1 VRRHGPEHRPG
12 DEALTTAI
20 ERPTIPEDVRALKA
34 RIAEFVREELH
45 PFEAEIAER
54 GEIDEERLQALRAK
68 ARAAGFSN
76 LNLPEEYGGMDLS
89 VFSQVALEEEA
100 GKATNG
106 LGYIVAD
113 RGPRE
118 LLDLASP
125 EQAERYVMPVV
136 RGETREAWAITEPG
150 AGSDIKE
157 ITTTA
162 ARDGDGWVLNGEKWF
177 VTGGERA
184 GFFIVLAWASEEQ
197 ASFLVD
203 RDAPGLEIL
212 RTPTF
217 MHDPYASKHV
227 ELKLTNCRVPDS
239 ARLGGGG
246 NEGTK
251 RWFSLE
257 RVMIAAR
264 CCGAAE
270 RLIELARS
278 WALDRSASGR
288 KISEYQAIQFMLAD
302 SVTELNAARLMTY
315 DVARAWDQDNPS
327 VLHGK
332 TAMAKLFASEMAGR
346 VADRAVQIFG
356 GRGYMTENPAERY
369 YRELRVDRIWEGTSE
384 IQRLIIAR
392 GMLKRGAG
400 AYMMGV

>member
-1 VRRHGPEHRPG
+1 
-12 DEALTTAI
+12 LTVV

-34 RIAEFVREELH
+34 RIARFVREELH
-45 PFEAEIAER
+45 PFEAEIACR
-54 GEIDEERLQALRAK
+54 GKIDEERLRALREK

-76 LNLPEEYGGMDLS
+76 LNMPEEYGGMDLP
-89 VFSQVALEEEA
+89 VVSQIALEEEA
-100 GKATNG
+100 GKTTNG
-106 LGYIVAD
+106 LGYMVAD

-125 EQAERYVMPVV
+125 KQVERYVMPVV

-150 AGSDIKE
+150 AGSDIKD
-157 ITTTA
+157 IATTA
-162 ARDGDGWVLNGEKWF
+162 ERDGDGWVLNGEKWF

-184 GFFIVLAWASEEQ
+184 GFFIVLAWAGEEQ

-203 RDAPGLEIL
+203 RDAPGLQIV

-227 ELKLTNCRVPDS
+227 ELKLTNCRVPGS
-239 ARLGGGG
+239 ARLGGGE

-257 RVMIAAR
+257 RLMIAAR

-278 WALDRSASGR
+278 WALERSASGK
-288 KISEYQAIQFMLAD
+288 KISEYQVVQFMLAD

-315 DVARAWDQDNPS
+315 HVAQAWDRDDPS

-332 TAMAKLFASEMAGR
+332 TAMAKLYASEMAGR

-392 GMLKRGAG
+392 GMLKRGVG
-400 AYMMGV
+400 AYMMDV

>member
-1 VRRHGPEHRPG
+1 M
-12 DEALTTAI
+12 
-20 ERPTIPEDVRALKA
+20 IPEDVRALKE
-34 RIAEFVREELH
+34 RIARFVREELH
-45 PFEAEIAER
+45 PFEVEIARR

-76 LNLPEEYGGMDLS
+76 LNMPEEYGGMDLS
-89 VFSQVALEEEA
+89 VVSQVALEEEA

-106 LGYIVAD
+106 LGYMVAD

-118 LLDLASP
+118 LLGLSSP
-125 EQAERYVMPVV
+125 EQVERYVMPVV

-150 AGSDIKE
+150 AGSDIKD
-157 ITTTA
+157 ISTTA
-162 ARDGDGWVLNGEKWF
+162 ERDGDGWVLNGEKWF

-184 GFFIVLAWASEEQ
+184 GFFIVLAWAGEEQ
-197 ASFLVD
+197 ASFIVE
-203 RDAPGLEIL
+203 RGVSGLEIV

-217 MHDPYASKHV
+217 MHDPYASKHI
-227 ELKLTNCRVPDS
+227 ELRLADCRVPES
-239 ARLGGGG
+239 ARLGEGGD
-246 NEGTK
+246 EGTK

-257 RVMIAAR
+257 RIMIAAR

-270 RLIELARS
+270 RLIDLARS
-278 WALDRSASGR
+278 WALERSSSGK
-288 KISEYQAIQFMLAD
+288 KISEYQVIQFMLAD

-315 DVARAWDQDNPS
+315 NVAQEWERDPPS
-327 VLHGK
+327 ILHGK

-392 GMLKRGAG
+392 GLLKRGAG
-400 AYMMGV
+400 AYMMDV

>member
-1 VRRHGPEHRPG
+1 MVPEVPEEVREIK
-12 DEALTTAI
+12 D
-20 ERPTIPEDVRALKA
+20 
-34 RIAEFVREELH
+34 RIATFVREELH

-54 GEIDEERLQALRAK
+54 GEIDEEKLGALRKK

-76 LNLPEEYGGMDLS
+76 LNMPKEYGGMDLS
-89 VFSQVALEEEA
+89 VSSLVALEEEA
-100 GKATNG
+100 GKTTNG
-106 LGYIVAD
+106 LGYMVAD

-125 EQAERYVMPVV
+125 EQIERYVMPVV
-136 RGETREAWAITEPG
+136 RGETREAWAITEPE
-150 AGSDIKE
+150 AGSDIKD

-162 ARDGDGWVLNGEKWF
+162 TRDGDEWVLAGEKWF

-184 GFFIVLAWASEEQ
+184 GFFIVLAWAGEGQ

-203 RDAPGLEIL
+203 RDAPGLEIV
-212 RTPTF
+212 RTPKF

-227 ELKLTNCRVPDS
+227 ELRLNGCRVPAG
-239 ARLGGGG
+239 ARLGDGGD
-246 NEGTK
+246 EGTK

-264 CCGAAE
+264 CCGAAD
-270 RLIELARS
+270 RLVDLARE
-278 WALDRSASGR
+278 WALERKASGR
-288 KISEYQAIQFMLAD
+288 ALSEYQAIQFMLAD
-302 SVTELNAARLMTY
+302 CVTELNAGRLMTY
-315 DVARAWDQDNPS
+315 HVARAWDRDDPR

-346 VADRAVQIFG
+346 VADRVVQIFG

-392 GMLKRGAG
+392 GLLKRGAG
-400 AYMMGV
+400 AYRMDG

>member
-1 VRRHGPEHRPG
+1 
-12 DEALTTAI
+12 LTTAK
-20 ERPTIPEDVRALKA
+20 EQPMVPEDVREIKE
-34 RIAEFVREELH
+34 RIAEFVRRELH
-45 PFEAEIAER
+45 PFEVEIAER
-54 GEIDEERLQALRAK
+54 GEIDEERLRALRAK
-68 ARAAGFSN
+68 ARTAGFSN
-76 LNLPEEYGGMDLS
+76 LNMPREYGGMDLS
-89 VFSQVALEEEA
+89 VVSQVALEEEA
-100 GKATNG
+100 GKTTNG
-106 LGYIVAD
+106 LGYMVAD

-125 EQAERYVMPVV
+125 EQIERYVMPVV
-136 RGETREAWAITEPG
+136 RGETREAWAITEPE
-150 AGSDIKE
+150 AGSDIKD

-162 ARDGDGWVLNGEKWF
+162 VRDGDEWVLDGEKWF

-184 GFFIVLAWASEEQ
+184 GFFIVLAWTGEGQ

-212 RTPTF
+212 RTPKF

-227 ELKLTNCRVPDS
+227 ELRLTGCRVPAG
-239 ARLGGGG
+239 ARLGDGGDK
-246 NEGTK
+246 GTK

-257 RVMIAAR
+257 RIMIAAR
-264 CCGAAE
+264 CCGAAG
-270 RLIELARS
+270 RLVDLMRS
-278 WALDRSASGR
+278 WALERKASGR
-288 KISEYQAIQFMLAD
+288 ALSEYQAIQFMLAD
-302 SVTELNAARLMTY
+302 CVTELNAARLMTY
-315 DVARAWDQDNPS
+315 HVAQMWDRDDPS

-392 GMLKRGAG
+392 GLLKRGAG
-400 AYMMGV
+400 AYRMDG

>member
-1 VRRHGPEHRPG
+1 MTVV
-12 DEALTTAI
+12 

-34 RIAEFVREELH
+34 RIARFVREELH
-45 PFEAEIAER
+45 PFEAEIACH
-54 GEIDEERLQALRAK
+54 GKIDEERLRALREK

-76 LNLPEEYGGMDLS
+76 LNMPEEYGGMDLS
-89 VFSQVALEEEA
+89 VVSQVALEEEA
-100 GKATNG
+100 GKTTNG
-106 LGYIVAD
+106 LGYMVAD

-125 EQAERYVMPVV
+125 EQVERYVMPVV

-150 AGSDIKE
+150 AGSDIKD
-157 ITTTA
+157 IATTA
-162 ARDGDGWVLNGEKWF
+162 ERDGDGWVLNGEKWF

-184 GFFIVLAWASEEQ
+184 GFFIVLAWAGEEQ

-203 RDAPGLEIL
+203 RDAPGLQIV

-227 ELKLTNCRVPDS
+227 ELKLANCRVPGS

-257 RVMIAAR
+257 RLMIAAR

-278 WALDRSASGR
+278 WALERSASGK
-288 KISEYQAIQFMLAD
+288 KISEYQAVQFMLAD

-315 DVARAWDQDNPS
+315 HVAQAWDRDDPS

-332 TAMAKLFASEMAGR
+332 TAMAKLYASEMAGR

-392 GMLKRGAG
+392 GMLKRGVG
-400 AYMMGV
+400 AYMMDV

>member
-1 VRRHGPEHRPG
+1 M
-12 DEALTTAI
+12 TTAV
-20 ERPTIPEDVRALKA
+20 ERPTIPDDVRALKE
-34 RIAEFVREELH
+34 RIARFVREELH
-45 PFEAEIAER
+45 PFEAEIARR

-76 LNLPEEYGGMDLS
+76 LNMPEEYGGMDLS
-89 VFSQVALEEEA
+89 VVSQVALEEEA

-106 LGYIVAD
+106 LGYMVAD

-118 LLDLASP
+118 LLGLASP
-125 EQAERYVMPVV
+125 EQVERYVMPVV

-150 AGSDIKE
+150 AGSDIKD
-157 ITTTA
+157 IATTA
-162 ARDGDGWVLNGEKWF
+162 ARDGEEWVLNGEKWF

-184 GFFIVLAWASEEQ
+184 GFFIVLAWAGEQQ
-197 ASFLVD
+197 ASFIVE
-203 RDAPGLEIL
+203 REAPGLEIV

-227 ELKLTNCRVPDS
+227 ELRLTDCRVPQS
-239 ARLGGGG
+239 ARLGEGGD
-246 NEGTK
+246 EGTK

-257 RVMIAAR
+257 RIMIAAR

-278 WALDRSASGR
+278 WALERSSSGR

-302 SVTELNAARLMTY
+302 SATELNAARLMTY
-315 DVARAWDQDNPS
+315 NVAQEWERDAPS
-327 VLHGK
+327 ILHGK

-392 GMLKRGAG
+392 GLLKRGAE
-400 AYMMGV
+400 AYMMDV

>member
-1 VRRHGPEHRPG
+1 MPE
-12 DEALTTAI
+12 
-20 ERPTIPEDVRALKA
+20 IPEDVRELKQ
-34 RIAEFVREELH
+34 RIARFVREELH

-54 GEIDEERLQALRAK
+54 GEIDEDKLSTLRAK

-76 LNLPEEYGGMDLS
+76 LNMPEEYGGMNLS
-89 VFSQVALEEEA
+89 VVSQVALEEEA
-100 GKATNG
+100 GKTTNG
-106 LGYIVAD
+106 LGYMVAD

-125 EQAERYVMPVV
+125 EQVERYVMPVV
-136 RGETREAWAITEPG
+136 RGETREAWAITEPE
-150 AGSDIKE
+150 AGSDIKD
-157 ITTTA
+157 IATTA
-162 ARDGDGWVLNGEKWF
+162 VRDGDGWVLNGQKWF

-184 GFFIVLAWASEEQ
+184 GFFIVLAWAGEAQ

-203 RDAPGLEIL
+203 RDAPGLEIV

-227 ELKLTNCRVPDS
+227 ELRLTDCRVTDG
-239 ARLGGGG
+239 ARLGDGGD
-246 NEGTK
+246 EGTK
-251 RWFSLE
+251 RWFLLE
-257 RVMIAAR
+257 RIMIAAR

-270 RLIELARS
+270 RLIDLARTWS
-278 WALDRSASGR
+278 LERKASGR
-288 KISEYQAIQFMLAD
+288 AISEYQAVQFMLAD
-302 SVTELNAARLMTY
+302 CVTELNAARLMTY
-315 DVARAWDQDNPS
+315 YVARAWDRDDPS
-327 VLHGK
+327 ILHGK

-356 GRGYMTENPAERY
+356 GRGYMTENPVERY

-392 GMLKRGAG
+392 GMLKRGAR
-400 AYMMGV
+400 AYMMDV

>member
-1 VRRHGPEHRPG
+1 MPE
-12 DEALTTAI
+12 
-20 ERPTIPEDVRALKA
+20 IPEDVRELKQ
-34 RIAEFVREELH
+34 RIARFVREELH

-54 GEIDEERLQALRAK
+54 GEIDEDKLSALRAK

-76 LNLPEEYGGMDLS
+76 LNMPEEYGGMNLS
-89 VFSQVALEEEA
+89 VVSQVALEEEA
-100 GKATNG
+100 GKTTNG
-106 LGYIVAD
+106 LGYMVAD

-125 EQAERYVMPVV
+125 EQIERYVMPVV
-136 RGETREAWAITEPG
+136 RGETREAWAITEPE
-150 AGSDIKE
+150 AGSDIKD

-162 ARDGDGWVLNGEKWF
+162 VRDGDGWVLNGQKWF

-184 GFFIVLAWASEEQ
+184 GFFIVLAWAGEAQ

-203 RDAPGLEIL
+203 RDAPGLEIV

-227 ELKLTNCRVPDS
+227 ELRLTGCRVPDG
-239 ARLGGGG
+239 ARLGDGGD
-246 NEGTK
+246 EGTK

-257 RVMIAAR
+257 RIMIAAR

-270 RLIELARS
+270 RLIDLARTWS
-278 WALDRSASGR
+278 LERKASGR
-288 KISEYQAIQFMLAD
+288 AISEYQAVQFMLAD
-302 SVTELNAARLMTY
+302 CVTELNGARLMTY
-315 DVARAWDQDNPS
+315 HVAGAWDRDDPS
-327 VLHGK
+327 ILHGK

-356 GRGYMTENPAERY
+356 GRGYMTENPVERY

-392 GMLKRGAG
+392 GLLKRGAR
-400 AYMMGV
+400 AYMMDV